1 MNAALLTIGDEIL
14 IGQITNTNSA
24 WMAKAL
30 SLAGMRVV
38 SMLTVGDEAEAILKA
53 FDLAC
58 AQADVVLITGGLGP
72 TRDDITKKLFA
83 QYHGVGLVMDEMVLA
98 DVDSFFTARGRVM
111 DEVNRMQALVP
122 EGCRVIRNQ
131 LGTAPGMW
139 MERNGKIMVSMPGVP
154 YEMQHLMTSAVIPWL
169 KEKYT
174 LPPQKHI
181 TLITQGIGESV
192 LAAMISDWEDE
203 IEAVGLKLAY
213 LPQPGMVRLRLSG
226 YGTDGGILEERMES
240 HVARLL
246 PRISKYYCGREN
258 FGDEVLSLERI
269 IFNLLK
275 QQGKTLAAAES
286 CTGGYLSS
294 LFTALPGSSEIFKGA
309 IVPYANVMK
318 QVLLDVDKELFTT
331 VGAVSKEVVEQLATN
346 VRIKFDADYGVS
358 VSGIAGPGGA
368 TPEKP
373 VGTVWIAVSDRNTV
387 RARLFRFGNDRG
399 RNIQMTAQA
408 AMAMLKRLME
418 GEKELE

>member
-1 MNAALLTIGDEIL
+1 MNAALISIGDEIL

-24 WMAKAL
+24 WMAKEL
-30 SLAGMRVV
+30 SMAGLRVV
-38 SMLTVGDEAEAILKA
+38 NMLTVGDEASAILSA

-58 AQADVVLITGGLGP
+58 RSAEVVLITGGLGP

-83 QYHGVGLVMDEMVLA
+83 QYHGVDLVMDTEVLQ

-122 EGCRVIRNQ
+122 EGCKVIRNK

-139 MERNGKIMVSMPGVP
+139 MERDGKIMVCMPGVP
-154 YEMQHLMTSAVIPWL
+154 YEMQHIMSTAVIPSL
-169 KEKYT
+169 KERFT
-174 LPPQKHI
+174 LPPQKHVTI
-181 TLITQGIGESV
+181 ITQGIGESV
-192 LAAMISDWEDE
+192 LAAMISDWEDA
-203 IEAVGLKLAY
+203 IEAAGLKLAY

-226 YGTDGGILEERMES
+226 YGTDGEALERLIES
-240 HVARLL
+240 HVANLL

-269 IFNLLK
+269 LFNLLK

-286 CTGGYLSS
+286 CTGGYISS
-294 LFTALPGSSEIFKGA
+294 LFTAIPGSSEIFKGA
-309 IVPYANVMK
+309 VVPYANVMK
-318 QVLLDVDKELFTT
+318 HVLLGVDKDLFNT

-346 VRIKFDADYGVS
+346 VRAKFDADFGVS

-408 AMAMLKRLME
+408 AMAMLKRLIN
-418 GEKELE
+418 GEPEAE